1 MPDNTRRARD
11 EAFWQTFA
19 DRYDRHPAP
28 VNLENGYF
36 GRMSRTVVEDYQ
48 RHIEQINNSNSIY
61 VRQRFEQHDSLDI
74 RAQLAELIGVRAQSI
89 AFTQNATA
97 GLQSLIRNY
106 NRLEPGDQVLICDL
120 EYDTVKGAMRWLA
133 RHRGVEVIEIEHTHP
148 ASFDS
153 LLATY
158 REAFIRYPKLKLMAL
173 THVTHRTGLVM
184 PVQAIAALAREH
196 GVDIILDGAHALG
209 QMEFDLEALGIAFAG
224 YNLHKWIGS
233 PLTLGFLYIAPQ
245 RLADID
251 PDMGEMHFPLTE
263 TFVALRADIRN
274 WRWAGVPFYLRTGK
288 RMPQKLS
295 QIVIHFK
302 EPSHYIFAPEQ
313 RLQISNKLIIRLQ
326 PDEGISLRVMTKD
339 QGLDKGMQLRSGPLQ
354 LNFSDTWRSAR
365 IPDAYERLLLEVMNG
380 NQNLFVRK
388 DEIEAAWKWCDQLIA
403 GWKKSGDAPKP
414 YAAGSWGPMSSIALI
429 TRDGRSWY
437 GDI

>member
-19 DRYDRHPAP
+19 DRYDRHPGP

-36 GRMSRTVVEDYQ
+36 GRMSRTVVEEYQ
-48 RHIEQINNSNSIY
+48 RNIELINNSNSIY
-61 VRQRFEQHDSLDI
+61 VRQRFEQHDGLDI

-89 AFTQNATA
+89 AFTHNATA

-106 NRLEPGDQVLICDL
+106 NRLQLGDQVLICDL

-133 RHRGVEVIEIEHTHP
+133 KHRGVEVIEIDHAHP
-148 ASFDS
+148 ATFDS

-184 PVQAIAALAREH
+184 PVQAIAALAKEY

-209 QMEFDLEALGIAFAG
+209 QIEFDLEALGIAFAG

-251 PDMGEMHFPLTE
+251 PDMGEMHFS
-263 TFVALRADIRN
+263 AGDIRSRTPYSTPN
-274 WRWAGVPFYLRTGK
+274 IPALMTLPLVFEEHRSLGGAAAKGARVNYLRNLWVSAV
-288 RMPQKLS
+288 RNLP
-295 QIVIHFK
+295 
-302 EPSHYIFAPEQ
+302 
-313 RLQISNKLIIRLQ
+313 
-326 PDEGISLRVMTKD
+326 GIEVMTPDDPRLYCGITSMRFTRHAD
-339 QGLDKGMQLRSGPLQ
+339 QQAMV
-354 LNFSDTWRSAR
+354 
-365 IPDAYERLLLEVMNG
+365 ERLLNDY
-380 NQNLFVRK
+380 NLFTVVRNGAACGPCIRVTPSLTTTAA
-388 DEIEAAWKWCDQLIA
+388 EIQSLIL
-403 GWKKSGDAPKP
+403 
-414 YAAGSWGPMSSIALI
+414 ALNEL
-429 TRDGRSWY
+429 R
-437 GDI
+437 

>member
-19 DRYDRHPAP
+19 DRYDRHPGP

-120 EYDTVKGAMRWLA
+120 EYDTVKGAMRWLG

-184 PVQAIAALAREH
+184 PVQAIAALAKEH

-251 PDMGEMHFPLTE
+251 PDMGEMHFPLN
-263 TFVALRADIRN
+263 DIRSRTPYSTPN
-274 WRWAGVPFYLRTGK
+274 IPALMTLPLVFEEHRALGGAAAKGARVNYLRNLWVSAVRNLPGIEVTT
-288 RMPQKLS
+288 PDD
-295 QIVIHFK
+295 
-302 EPSHYIFAPEQ
+302 P
-313 RLQISNKLIIRLQ
+313 RLYC
-326 PDEGISLRVMTKD
+326 GITSMRFTRHAD
-339 QGLDKGMQLRSGPLQ
+339 QQAMV
-354 LNFSDTWRSAR
+354 
-365 IPDAYERLLLEVMNG
+365 ERLLNDY
-380 NQNLFVRK
+380 NLFTVVRNGAACGPCIRITPSLTTTAA
-388 DEIEAAWKWCDQLIA
+388 EIQSLIL
-403 GWKKSGDAPKP
+403 
-414 YAAGSWGPMSSIALI
+414 ALNEL
-429 TRDGRSWY
+429 R
-437 GDI
+437 

>member
-19 DRYDRHPAP
+19 DRYDRHPGP

-36 GRMSRTVVEDYQ
+36 GRMSRTVVEEYQ
-48 RHIEQINNSNSIY
+48 RNIELINNSNSIY

-74 RAQLAELIGVRAQSI
+74 RAQLAELIGVRAQSV
-89 AFTQNATA
+89 AFTHNATA

-106 NRLEPGDQVLICDL
+106 NRLQPGDQVLICDL

-133 RHRGVEVIEIEHTHP
+133 KHRGVEVIEIEHAYP
-148 ASFDS
+148 ATFDS

-184 PVQAIAALAREH
+184 PVQAIAALAKEH

-209 QMEFDLEALGIAFAG
+209 QIEFDLEALGIAFAG

-233 PLTLGFLYIAPQ
+233 PLTLGFIYIAPQ

-251 PDMGEMHFPLTE
+251 PDMGEMHFS
-263 TFVALRADIRN
+263 AGDIRSRTPYSTPN
-274 WRWAGVPFYLRTGK
+274 IPALMTLPLVLEEHRSLGGAAAKGARVNYLRNLWVSAVRNLPGIEVTT
-288 RMPQKLS
+288 PDD
-295 QIVIHFK
+295 
-302 EPSHYIFAPEQ
+302 P
-313 RLQISNKLIIRLQ
+313 RLYC
-326 PDEGISLRVMTKD
+326 GITSLRFTRHAD
-339 QGLDKGMQLRSGPLQ
+339 QQAMV
-354 LNFSDTWRSAR
+354 
-365 IPDAYERLLLEVMNG
+365 ERLLNDY
-380 NQNLFVRK
+380 NLFTVVRNGAACGPCIRITPSLTTTAA
-388 DEIEAAWKWCDQLIA
+388 EIQSLIL
-403 GWKKSGDAPKP
+403 
-414 YAAGSWGPMSSIALI
+414 ALNEL
-429 TRDGRSWY
+429 R
-437 GDI
+437 

>member
-19 DRYDRHPAP
+19 DRYDRHPGP

-74 RAQLAELIGVRAQSI
+74 RAQLAEMIGVRAQSI
-89 AFTQNATA
+89 AFTHNATA

-133 RHRGVEVIEIEHTHP
+133 RHRWVEVIEIEHTHP

-251 PDMGEMHFPLTE
+251 PDMGEMHFPLN
-263 TFVALRADIRN
+263 DIRSRTPYSTPN
-274 WRWAGVPFYLRTGK
+274 IPALMTLPLVFEEHRALGGAAAKGARVNYLRNLWVSAVRNLPGIEVTT
-288 RMPQKLS
+288 PDD
-295 QIVIHFK
+295 
-302 EPSHYIFAPEQ
+302 P
-313 RLQISNKLIIRLQ
+313 RLYC
-326 PDEGISLRVMTKD
+326 GITSMRFTRHAD
-339 QGLDKGMQLRSGPLQ
+339 QQAMV
-354 LNFSDTWRSAR
+354 
-365 IPDAYERLLLEVMNG
+365 ERLLNDY
-380 NQNLFVRK
+380 NLFTVVRNGAACGPCIRITPSLTTTAA
-388 DEIEAAWKWCDQLIA
+388 EIQSLVL
-403 GWKKSGDAPKP
+403 
-414 YAAGSWGPMSSIALI
+414 ALNEL
-429 TRDGRSWY
+429 R
-437 GDI
+437 